1 MRIWSNGGM
10 RTLFISLLLTPSP
23 EYKLYFHMGFLQLW
37 RFLHYTSQTWMVVE
51 GKNLNLDQ
59 LRAYAHS

>member
-37 RFLHYTSQTWMVVE
+37 GYVFSALH
-51 GKNLNLDQ
+51 
-59 LRAYAHS
+59 